1 MLSEME
7 KKTNRQYTR
16 VGINKKLLAFRY
28 ELPANSQTSHLS
40 LLSLC
45 LQVTVQKSETF
56 SKMYLKPNPLT
67 KK

>member
-16 VGINKKLLAFRY
+16 VGINQKLLAFRY

-40 LLSLC
+40 SLC

-56 SKMYLKPNPLT
+56 SKMFLQPNPLT